1 MFGEILIIFFSVI
14 FDKTHSLTKFF
25 RESFSLK
32 SVFEPYLKRSFFV
45 YLVLFFQENYKNES
59 SRNN

>member
-14 FDKTHSLTKFF
+14 FDKIHSLTKFF

-32 SVFEPYLKRSFFV
+32 SVFEPFFV
-45 YLVLFFQENYKNES
+45 YLVLFFQES
-59 SRNN
+59 L

>member
-45 YLVLFFQENYKNES
+45 YLVLFFQES
-59 SRNN
+59 L